1 MALYGKVVKI
11 FDETALLVN
20 LGSNDGLKRGDLLAV
35 VEKGDE
41 VADPETGES
50 LGVLELVKAE
60 LIASD
65 VQERMSILR
74 TVPARETAVNLPLS
88 ARMARDSVKLT
99 KVKGKMV
106 VNQGDIS
113 GIAAPSPVKVGDPVR
128 LIE

>member
-41 VADPETGES
+41 VTDPETGES

-88 ARMARDSVKLT
+88 ARMARDSVKLDR
-99 KVKGKMV
+99 VKGKMI

-113 GIAAPSPVKVGDPVR
+113 GIGTPSPVKVGDPVR